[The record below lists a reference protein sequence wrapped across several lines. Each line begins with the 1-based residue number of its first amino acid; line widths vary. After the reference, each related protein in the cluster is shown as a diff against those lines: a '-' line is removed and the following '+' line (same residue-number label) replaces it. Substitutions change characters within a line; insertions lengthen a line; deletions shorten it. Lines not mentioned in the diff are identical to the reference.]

1 MKSAHFLVCSLA
13 VIAASFPA
21 VAPALAEENNE
32 LVGLVIGL
40 LGDKDKDVRAL
51 GLEQVRTSAKGT
63 AATKSFA
70 AQLPKLSAAA
80 KVGLLGALSV
90 RGDNT
95 ARPAVVETLS
105 TSKDEAVR
113 VSAIAALGMLGQ
125 PDDVRQLVKLL
136 GGVSKSEQT
145 AARQSLINLR
155 GDEVPPLIANEMK
168 ESLDGLRVKLMEILV
183 SRRAFGTI
191 PAILPAAVDENS
203 VVRAAAMKSLGAI
216 GGPQHI
222 AGMVAGVLKAD
233 RGRERESAE
242 KCVMFVCNRLK
253 EADRRAEPLLAAMK
267 PLDSEKRLLML
278 STLGRV
284 GGPAARDLIESAIA
298 NSDKK
303 VHELG
308 LRALCNWPNAAIVP
322 RLTELATKD
331 EHPSHRIMALRGL
344 IRVAPLRD
352 DRTDAARLKL
362 LQNAMAMCTRDTER
376 LLVIDRS
383 RAVRTLD
390 TLDFVMSFVDDP
402 KFTEKACYSVV
413 ELAHHRS
420 LREPHKAEFHKALDK
435 VIKLSKDATVI
446 DRAER
451 YKKGQTWVRPK

>member
-1 MKSAHFLVCSLA
+1 M
-13 VIAASFPA
+13 P
-21 VAPALAEENNE
+21 
-32 LVGLVIGL
+32 GW
-40 LGDKDKDVRAL
+40 
-51 GLEQVRTSAKGT
+51 
-63 AATKSFA
+63 
-70 AQLPKLSAAA
+70 
-80 KVGLLGALSV
+80 
-90 RGDNT
+90 
-95 ARPAVVETLS
+95 
-105 TSKDEAVR
+105 
-113 VSAIAALGMLGQ
+113 
-125 PDDVRQLVKLL
+125 
-136 GGVSKSEQT
+136 
-145 AARQSLINLR
+145 
-155 GDEVPPLIANEMK
+155 
-168 ESLDGLRVKLMEILV
+168 
-183 SRRAFGTI
+183 
-191 PAILPAAVDENS
+191 LPAS
-203 VVRAAAMKSLGAI
+203 
-216 GGPQHI
+216 
-222 AGMVAGVLKAD
+222 LKAE
-233 RGRERESAE
+233 RGRERENAE

-267 PLDSEKRLLML
+267 PLDGEKRLLML

-284 GGPAARDLIESAIA
+284 GGPAARDLIESAVA

-402 KFTEKACYSVV
+402 KFTEQAC
-413 ELAHHRS
+413 L
-420 LREPHKAEFHKALDK
+420 
-435 VIKLSKDATVI
+435 
-446 DRAER
+446 
-451 YKKGQTWVRPK
+451 